1 MRRYGAKPQTLPPGP
16 GDFETGCH
24 TEEGN
29 ELALYVQTT
38 RSLHEVRARIFA
50 ETLAAKRTWTGLSE
64 FNAALRL
71 ENPGRHLY
79 GTAVAAYRAE
89 IGRDIGGSAVTR
101 EDFLRWLAFEYDCWR
116 IDVEVEERARVA

>member
-1 MRRYGAKPQTLPPGP
+1 MRRYGAKPQTLPSGL

-38 RSLHEVRARIFA
+38 RSLHEARAKIFS
-50 ETLAAKRTWTGLSE
+50 ETLAAKRKWTGLSE

-71 ENPGRHLY
+71 ENPGQQLY
-79 GTAVAAYRAE
+79 KTAVASYKAE

-101 EDFLRWLAFEYDCWR
+101 EDFLRWLAFEYDCYR
-116 IDVEVEERARVA
+116 IDAEIEDRSKVA

>member
-1 MRRYGAKPQTLPPGP
+1 MRRYGAKPQTLPPGS

-24 TEEGN
+24 TAEGN

-38 RSLHEVRARIFA
+38 RPLHEMRERIFSS
-50 ETLAAKRTWTGLSE
+50 TLEAKRKWTGMSE

-71 ENPGRHLY
+71 ETPGKQLY
-79 GTAVAAYRAE
+79 KTAVGAYKAE
-89 IGRDIGGSAVTR
+89 IGVDLGGSAITQ
-101 EDFLRWLAFEYDCWR
+101 EDFLRWLAFEYDSWR